1 MSAMENTLA
10 AAPGNEEQL
19 QELHRTMKARA
30 RRKNRTQKGVLLTLN
45 TFMAIFMMLP
55 LLYAI
60 SVALMPANELN
71 SMAMNLVPSHSSSI
85 PLSWRAVSPSDRSSP
100 VLWQLFPSPFW
111 SLRAKISCLCW

>member
-1 MSAMENTLA
+1 
-10 AAPGNEEQL
+10 
-19 QELHRTMKARA
+19 
-30 RRKNRTQKGVLLTLN
+30 
-45 TFMAIFMMLP
+45 MAIFMMLP

-71 SMAMNLVPSHSSSI
+71 SMAMNLVPSH
-85 PLSWRAVSPSDRSSP
+85 PTLENVKNALSQVSLGKFILNSFIVAAVSPSDRSSP

>member
-30 RRKNRTQKGVLLTLN
+30 RRKNRTQKGVLVTLN

-71 SMAMNLVPSHSSSI
+71 SMAMNLV
-85 PLSWRAVSPSDRSSP
+85 
-100 VLWQLFPSPFW
+100 
-111 SLRAKISCLCW
+111 CLLYTS

>member
-30 RRKNRTQKGVLLTLN
+30 RRKNRTQKGVLVTLN

-55 LLYAI
+55 LLYA
-60 SVALMPANELN
+60 
-71 SMAMNLVPSHSSSI
+71 
-85 PLSWRAVSPSDRSSP
+85 P

>member
-71 SMAMNLVPSHSSSI
+71 SMAMKPEITVFRLK
-85 PLSWRAVSPSDRSSP
+85 LSRRWVMVCTMR
-100 VLWQLFPSPFW
+100 
-111 SLRAKISCLCW
+111 